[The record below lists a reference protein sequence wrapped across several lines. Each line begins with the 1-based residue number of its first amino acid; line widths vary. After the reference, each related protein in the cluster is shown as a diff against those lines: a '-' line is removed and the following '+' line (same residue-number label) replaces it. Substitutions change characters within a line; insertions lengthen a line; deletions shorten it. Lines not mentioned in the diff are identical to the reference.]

1 VVFRFAARGAAAFA
15 PGVIPAAKVL
25 PQALIASPE
34 RRQEADAD
42 REIVLRVQ
50 AGEVAAFDALVLRY
64 RERVYGV
71 IYNLIG
77 NREDAADLTQDC
89 FIKAFR
95 SIHRFQAQAAFFT
108 WLYRIAVN
116 STLSQ
121 LRRQRLRSFLS
132 LDQLDTEAPVAKEV
146 IDALTDKSGA
156 DRVTFAQELQEKLN
170 DALQRLSIK
179 HRTVVTLFE
188 IDGLN
193 HQEIAEVMECS
204 EGTVRSRLH
213 YAKQQL
219 QAELAPY
226 LRR

>member
-1 VVFRFAARGAAAFA
+1 MVGSIE
-15 PGVIPAAKVL
+15 GLENEAKRRDVNDEA
-25 PQALIASPE
+25 ALIQSSLSGDSSAFGVLAQRYQDRLYSAMIPVVGSADE
-34 RRQEADAD
+34 AEDVVQEAM
-42 REIVLRVQ
+42 IQ
-50 AGEVAAFDALVLRY
+50 AYLKLD
-64 RERVYGV
+64 
-71 IYNLIG
+71 
-77 NREDAADLTQDC
+77 T
-89 FIKAFR
+89 
-95 SIHRFQAQAAFFT
+95 FQHNSRFFT

-146 IDALTDKSGA
+146 LDALTDKSGA
-156 DRVTFAQELQEKLN
+156 DRATFAQELQEKLN

>member
-1 VVFRFAARGAAAFA
+1 M
-15 PGVIPAAKVL
+15 PAAKVL

-95 SIHRFQAQAAFFT
+95 SIHRFHAQAAFFT

-146 IDALTDKSGA
+146 IDALTDKSGS
-156 DRVTFAQELQEKLN
+156 DRATFAQELQEKLN

-193 HQEIAEVMECS
+193 HQEIAEVMGCS

-219 QAELAPY
+219 QSELAPY